1 MKNNL
6 KILDSNIIYKVRDI
20 KFAFID
26 NPQQKI
32 YTVTRL
38 E

>member
-1 MKNNL
+1 MKKEEIKL
-6 KILDSNIIYKVRDI
+6 TKNIILKVKD
-20 KFAFID
+20 KMFCFID

-32 YTVTRL
+32 YTVPRL